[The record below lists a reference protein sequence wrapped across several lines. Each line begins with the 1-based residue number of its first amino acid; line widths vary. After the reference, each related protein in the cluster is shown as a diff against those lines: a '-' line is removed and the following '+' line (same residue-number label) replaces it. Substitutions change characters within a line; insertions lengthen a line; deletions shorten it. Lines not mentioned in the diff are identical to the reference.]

1 MRVQSAIACLG
12 LTGALAL
19 AATSFPAQA
28 QSRTDKWDFS
38 IQLKH
43 SDSKTINGGSGSSA
57 QIDGV
62 TGFGLGLAYNF
73 NEHLS
78 FGGDFD
84 WTNPDYHATVTPAVG
99 NANAAY
105 KVNGSLSS
113 SSLHGVVTWNFISGP
128 VTPFVSG
135 GVGGTWV
142 ITDIPSGPPV
152 NVCWWDPW
160 WGYYCGSSTPVRSGS
175 FFSYNASAGL
185 RVDLDRRW
193 SLRGLVTEQW
203 IDVGGSVGT
212 PSTLQYRID
221 LGYRF

>member
-1 MRVQSAIACLG
+1 VTHKLTLLIA
-12 LTGALAL
+12 ALAL
-19 AATSFPAQA
+19 AATSLPTQA

-78 FGGDFD
+78 LGGDFD

-113 SSLHGVVTWNFISGP
+113 SSLHGVLTWNFLSGP

-135 GVGGTWV
+135 GLGGTWV
-142 ITDIPSGPPV
+142 ITDIPAGPPI

-160 WGYYCGSSTPVRSGS
+160 WGYYCGSSVPVRSGS
-175 FFSYNASAGL
+175 FFSYNASAGM
-185 RVDLDRRW
+185 RFDLDRRW
-193 SLRGLVTEQW
+193 SLRAQVTEQW
-203 IDVGGSVGT
+203 VDVGGSVGM
-212 PSTLQYRID
+212 PSTLQYRVD